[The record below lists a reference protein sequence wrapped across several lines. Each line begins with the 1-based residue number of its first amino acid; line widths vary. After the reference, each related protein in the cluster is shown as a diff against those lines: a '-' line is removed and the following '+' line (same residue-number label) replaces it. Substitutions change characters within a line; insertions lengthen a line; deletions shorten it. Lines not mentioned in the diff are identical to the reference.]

1 MKASEIREMSIS
13 DLRERIEA
21 EKANLDMMKINH
33 AISPLEDTS
42 KIRKTRKDIARMITI
57 LAEKEMQ
64 RKKNRTKIR
73 IRWKE
78 IFVRKE

>member
-42 KIRKTRKDIARMITI
+42 N
-57 LAEKEMQ
+57 AEKEKQ
-64 RKKNRTKIR
+64 N
-73 IRWKE
+73 
-78 IFVRKE
+78 

>member
-21 EKANLDMMKINH
+21 EKANLDTMKINH

-42 KIRKTRKDIARMITI
+42 KIRTKIRKARKDIARMMTI
-57 LAEKEMQ
+57 LAEKEKQ
-64 RKKNRTKIR
+64 N
-73 IRWKE
+73 
-78 IFVRKE
+78 